1 MAAESVEDD
10 CLNFVEMKFID
21 NTLYF
26 IGKSKAIGQIQGSD
40 ICIQLEKMLWDE
52 LFTPYCHQIAL

>member
-1 MAAESVEDD
+1 MAVEAIENN

-26 IGKSKAIGQIQGSD
+26 VGKSKAIGQIQVSD
-40 ICIQLEKMLWDE
+40 QCIQLEK
-52 LFTPYCHQIAL
+52 AL

>member
-40 ICIQLEKMLWDE
+40 ICIQLEKML
-52 LFTPYCHQIAL
+52 